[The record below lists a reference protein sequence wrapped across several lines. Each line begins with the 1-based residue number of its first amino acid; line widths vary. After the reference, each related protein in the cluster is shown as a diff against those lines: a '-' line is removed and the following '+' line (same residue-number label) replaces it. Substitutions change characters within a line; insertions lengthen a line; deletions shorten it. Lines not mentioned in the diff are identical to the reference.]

1 MFVITGAFLAN
12 GVVPI
17 TSDVLQKERAQHS
30 RSLIDISIA
39 TGMKIIKEPTLE
51 DNMSF
56 MRSMMSH
63 NVASILPKAIQE

>member
-1 MFVITGAFLAN
+1 MFVITGAFLAI

-17 TSDVLQKERAQHS
+17 TSDVLLKERAQHF

-51 DNMSF
+51 DNTSF